1 MMFQRFFKIIPV
13 TVFSIVLGLSSVGMA
28 EYLSVARDNINL
40 RSGPSTNTSV
50 LFQLPAGFPLRV
62 LERQGEWFK
71 VTDYENDQGWIHQ
84 SVVNRTPH
92 VIVTVNVCNI
102 RSGPGTNHDIVGT
115 GSRDVIFARHEQQG
129 DWIRVSHPAVS
140 GWVHKDL
147 VWPN

>member
-1 MMFQRFFKIIPV
+1 MFQRYRNIIPV
-13 TVFSIVLGLSSVGMA
+13 TVFFIVLGLSNVVMA

-40 RSGPSTNTSV
+40 RSGPSTNTDV
-50 LFQLPAGFPLRV
+50 LYQLPAGFPLQV

-71 VTDYENDQGWIHQ
+71 VTDHESDQGWIHQ
-84 SVVNRTPH
+84 SVVNTNPH

-102 RSGPGTNHDIVGT
+102 RSGPGTDNSIVGT
-115 GSRDVIFARHEQQG
+115 GSRDVIFAKVEQQG
-129 DWIRVSHPAVS
+129 DWIKVSHPAVT